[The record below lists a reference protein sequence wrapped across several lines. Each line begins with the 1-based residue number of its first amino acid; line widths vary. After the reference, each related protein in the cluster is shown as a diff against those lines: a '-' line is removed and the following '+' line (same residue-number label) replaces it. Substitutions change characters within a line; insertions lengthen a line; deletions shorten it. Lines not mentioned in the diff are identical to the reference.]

1 MKITHV
7 DGQVCKISSDK
18 IELAGQL
25 ETVTYDK
32 VLTDHLNSSLTNETR
47 NKYIKSLRAS
57 NKIVRYD
64 NQYSEIHSKPIYR
77 VYSR

>member
-1 MKITHV
+1 MKITHT
-7 DGQVCKISSDK
+7 DGQICKISSDK
-18 IELAGQL
+18 IELAGTL

-32 VLTDHLNSSLTNETR
+32 LLTDHLNSSPNEDVRT
-47 NKYIKSLRAS
+47 KYIKSLRAS

-64 NQYSEIHSKPIYR
+64 NQYSEIAHKPVYR